1 MRKKVMAAI
10 TQRQGQPQFRKALFE
25 AYEGRCALAGCDVEC
40 ALEAAH
46 ILPYAGPDTNH
57 VSNGLLF
64 RADIHTLFDLGL
76 LTVNSSDL
84 TVNLEPALSGT
95 AYGALHGRRLR
106 DPQTADSA
114 PSREALQIRYALLKE
129 K

>member
-1 MRKKVMAAI
+1 MYKKVMAAI
-10 TQRQGQPQFRKALFE
+10 TQRQGQPQFRKALLE
-25 AYEGRCALAGCDVEC
+25 AYGGGCALTDCDVEC

-76 LTVNSSDL
+76 MTVNPKDL
-84 TVNLEPALSGT
+84 TVTIDPEIGGT
-95 AYGALHGRRLR
+95 AYKTLHGRRLR
-106 DPQTADSA
+106 EPQKGDAA
-114 PSREALQIRYALLKE
+114 PSREALKIRFALLKE